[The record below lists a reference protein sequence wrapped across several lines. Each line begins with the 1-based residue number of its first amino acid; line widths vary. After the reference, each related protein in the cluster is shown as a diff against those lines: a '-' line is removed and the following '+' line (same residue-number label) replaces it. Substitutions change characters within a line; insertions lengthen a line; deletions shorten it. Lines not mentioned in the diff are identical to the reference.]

1 MITLKQAMYHL
12 NTGITPEELVNEYDL
27 CAEEATELLIQV
39 RTLFERVV
47 YAAEIKDRMKLW
59 RLESWHT

>member
-1 MITLKQAMYHL
+1 MITLNQAMHHL
-12 NTGITPEELVNEYDL
+12 NEGITPEELVNEYDL
-27 CAEEATELLIQV
+27 CGEEATELLIQV
-39 RTLFERVV
+39 RTLFEQVV

>member
-27 CAEEATELLIQV
+27 SEEDAAELLNQA
-39 RTLFERVV
+39 RNLFEQVV
-47 YAAEIKDRMKLW
+47 YMAETKSRAMVWGL
-59 RLESWHT
+59 